1 VGAELAHL
9 RLQLDAATKENSML
23 GQQLLAETQ
32 NNSTFVK
39 AEMKTREG
47 LLQQLQDAD
56 NKCSLLHQ
64 QLEDEMQ
71 KNSKIFQQ
79 LDDTAKENRQVL
91 QQVSAEMEKNNQ
103 VIRQLDAERK
113 KSAEAEQLELS
124 NAETIRNLRE
134 KMSRLQVQLSAAAHQ
149 TEAESAAA
157 AKHALHQEEAKK
169 LQQQLSDAKAAAES
183 AQEDAK
189 KLQEQLSA
197 AIASADLDAKQLQ
210 QQLTEAHVN
219 AESAQAEVTKLQQQ
233 LSDAFVRAD
242 LDAKNVQRQ
251 LRGAQVLAK
260 SHVASTK
267 QALQQQRI
275 KLEAS
280 MDECQK
286 HMAAAHHAELLAKV
300 ITRTPL
306 CV

>member
-1 VGAELAHL
+1 MGAELAHL

-39 AEMKTREG
+39 AEKKTSREG

-64 QLEDEMQ
+64 QLDGEMQ

-79 LDDTAKENRQVL
+79 LDDTAKENSQVL

-103 VIRQLDAERK
+103 VIRQLVAERK

-157 AKHALHQEEAKK
+157 AKHALHQEEVKK

-210 QQLTEAHVN
+210 QQLTEAHVSV
-219 AESAQAEVTKLQQQ
+219 ESAQAEVTKLQTQQ
-233 LSDAFVRAD
+233 LDAVVRAD

-251 LRGAQVLAK
+251 LRGPQAK

-280 MDECQK
+280 MEECKK

-300 ITRTPL
+300 ITHTPL